1 MGHVY
6 PVCGLCYP
14 VEYVTIS
21 YGAKRPAK
29 PVWGGWRTRRV
40 RKKMRG
46 ASHPGWGEMVT
57 ALSRKQFSAWG
68 QICPQPTHS
77 VGRRGHT
84 PAWFRPGRC
93 GEGRHLPTGVKHKSE
108 ALCEGTAQYT
118 VCLLP
123 VKQESSRRDG
133 REG

>member
-1 MGHVY
+1 MYTLLKGLVMSGR
-6 PVCGLCYP
+6 VCYRTLT
-14 VEYVTIS
+14 VRS
-21 YGAKRPAK
+21 DQRSWSQGAAHPKGALK
-29 PVWGGWRTRRV
+29 DEGGVPPW
-40 RKKMRG
+40 
-46 ASHPGWGEMVT
+46 WGEMVT